1 MSIITFWNYQNVET
15 GKTMSLVATATYM
28 AVEHNVRTL
37 IVSTTNKKDK
47 IKNCFLKEE
56 KRSKINLGIFGPN
69 TKTFDTQTGL
79 KGLEKIVRSGKLEP
93 NAVTNYTKVVFKDR
107 LEVLLGE
114 EEKENETEVEK
125 NELLKTYETYP
136 DIISA
141 ANSYY
146 DRVFVDLDYNIPK
159 EIRDRILQKSDIVI
173 LSITQGMSGLELLK
187 QNKAN
192 DQLLKSPK
200 TLLIIGRYDRYSKY
214 NAINITRFLKEKNT
228 VLTTPYNTLFF
239 EASEEANVADL
250 FLSLKKFNDP
260 NDYNAFFRSEVK
272 RTTENIIYRLQE
284 IQANIY

>member
-47 IKNCFLKEE
+47 IKNCFIKEE

-159 EIRDRILQKSDIVI
+159 EIRNKILQKSDIVV
-173 LSITQGMSGLELLK
+173 LSITQGMSGLETLRK
-187 QNKAN
+187 NKEN

-214 NAINITRFLKEKNT
+214 NAKNITRFLKEKNT

-272 RTTENIIYRLQE
+272 RTTENIIYRLQDL
-284 IQANIY
+284 QMKMG

>member
-47 IKNCFLKEE
+47 IKNCFIKEE

-159 EIRDRILQKSDIVI
+159 EIRNKILQKSDIVV
-173 LSITQGMSGLELLK
+173 LSITQGMSGLETLR
-187 QNKAN
+187 QNKEN

-214 NAINITRFLKEKNT
+214 NAKNITRFLKEKNT

>member
-159 EIRDRILQKSDIVI
+159 EIRNKILQKSDIVV
-173 LSITQGMSGLELLK
+173 LSITQGMSGLETLRK
-187 QNKAN
+187 NKEN

-214 NAINITRFLKEKNT
+214 NAKNITRFLKEKNT

-250 FLSLKKFNDP
+250 FL
-260 NDYNAFFRSEVK
+260 R
-272 RTTENIIYRLQE
+272 
-284 IQANIY
+284 